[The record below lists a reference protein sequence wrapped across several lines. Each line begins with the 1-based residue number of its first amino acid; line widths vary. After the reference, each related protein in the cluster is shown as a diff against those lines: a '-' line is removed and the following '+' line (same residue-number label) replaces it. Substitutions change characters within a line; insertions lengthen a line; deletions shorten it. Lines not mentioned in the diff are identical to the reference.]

1 MKISLYRILISLAG
15 AGALM
20 AFPGCGGGNP
30 ATGKGNVLHLAND
43 TEPSDLDPQTI
54 TGRPESTIVRAL
66 MEGLVTP
73 DPKTLEPRPGQA
85 ERWEISED
93 GLVYTFYLRPGA
105 KWSNGDP
112 VTAHDFVGSYR
123 RMLTPS
129 LASQY
134 AYQLFLVNNA
144 EAYHKG
150 EIPDF
155 AEVGFKAI
163 DDRTLEITLD
173 HPTGYF
179 LNVLIHTSWYPVH
192 LPTVEKFGGLERQG
206 TRWTRP
212 ENYVGNGP
220 FLLEEW
226 TPNQHIDVVRNPLY
240 WDAANVK
247 LDGARFYPI
256 ENADTEE
263 RMFRTGQLDVTRAL
277 PLNKIDEYRENH
289 QDVLQV
295 DDFFVSAYYRINVNR
310 PQLSDPRVRRA
321 LALAIDR
328 TGLTQEVQRGTKTP
342 AFSLTPPLPQ
352 FEPPVVF
359 EDNLDRARELLAEAG
374 FPNGEG
380 LPRIEILYPTSDSGR
395 IITEALQAMWRNG
408 LNIDVALYNQE
419 FKVYLQSMTN
429 QDYDVAWS
437 AWGGDYADPMTF
449 LDTMV
454 TDGGNNRTGWS
465 NAVYD
470 QLIEDVQT
478 VTDPVRRAEL
488 FIEMERIIGED
499 VPIIPLYFYTSVYA
513 KNQEVKGWHGTLL
526 DIHPL
531 QNVWLE
537 RAAP

>member
-1 MKISLYRILISLAG
+1 MKTLLPRIITLIAGVCAGLAL
-15 AGALM
+15 A
-20 AFPGCGGGNP
+20 GCGGKSTTERGNII
-30 ATGKGNVLHLAND
+30 HLANG

-54 TGRPESTIVRAL
+54 TGRPDSTIVRAL
-66 MEGLVTP
+66 IEGLVTP
-73 DPKTLEPRPGQA
+73 HPQTLEPMPGQA
-85 ERWEISED
+85 ERWEVSDD
-93 GLVYTFYLRPGA
+93 GLVYTFYLRPNA

-112 VTAHDFVGSYR
+112 VTAHDFVGSYK
-123 RMLTPS
+123 RMLTPA
-129 LASQY
+129 LASEY
-134 AYQLFLVNNA
+134 AYQLFLANNA

-150 EIPDF
+150 EITDF
-155 AEVGFKAI
+155 SEVGFKAL

-179 LNVLIHTSWYPVH
+179 LDVLIHSSWFPVH
-192 LPTVEKFGGLERQG
+192 LPTVEKFGGLERRG

-220 FLLEEW
+220 FILQEW
-226 TPNQHIDVVRNPLY
+226 IPNQHIDVVPNPYY
-240 WDAANVK
+240 WGAADVR

-289 QDVLQV
+289 ADVLQI
-295 DDFFVSAYYRINVNR
+295 DDFFVSAYYRINVNT
-310 PQLSDPRVRRA
+310 PQLSDPRVRKA

-342 AFSLTPPLPQ
+342 AFSLTPPLHN

-359 EDNLDRARELLAEAG
+359 EDNLEKARALLAEAG
-374 FPNGEG
+374 YPNGEG
-380 LPRIEILYPTSDSGR
+380 LPRVEILYSTSDSGR

-408 LNIDVALYNQE
+408 LNIDVGLFNQE

-437 AWGGDYADPMTF
+437 AWVGDYADPMTF
-449 LDTMV
+449 LDMMV
-454 TDGGNNRTGWS
+454 TDGGNNRTGWG
-465 NAVYD
+465 NPEYD
-470 QLIEDVQT
+470 RLVEEVQT
-478 VTDPVRRAEL
+478 VLDPAKRSAL
-488 FIEMERIIGED
+488 FKQMEEILGEE
-499 VPIIPLYFYTSVYA
+499 VPIIPLYYYTSIYA
-513 KNQEVKGWHGTLL
+513 KNPEVNGYYPTLL

-531 QNVWLE
+531 QHVWLE
-537 RAAP
+537 RAE